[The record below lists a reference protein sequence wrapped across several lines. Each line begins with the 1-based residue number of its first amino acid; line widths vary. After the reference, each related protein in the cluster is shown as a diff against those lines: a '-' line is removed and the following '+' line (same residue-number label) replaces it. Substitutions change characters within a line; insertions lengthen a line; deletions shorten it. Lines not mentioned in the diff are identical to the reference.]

1 MKHEI
6 LRDSKVEAIAAQS
19 SKNGKALCGD
29 DYFFLATDDY
39 FICVLADGLG
49 SGEFAHESSRA
60 VTDVV
65 RDCHEEDVDSLMDR
79 CNRVLVQK
87 RGAAVAIFKVYFKEK
102 RFRYSCVGNIRFY
115 LYPPNG
121 GKLVYPLPVTGYM
134 SGRKQHFHT
143 QEFSYIPNSRFLI
156 HSDGFEM
163 RGTKNFF
170 GLSGSLEVSAK
181 QLEHTNSAASDDIT
195 FIFGSLLE

>member
-19 SKNGKALCGD
+19 SKDGKALCGD
-29 DYFFLATDDY
+29 DYFFLATDEY

-65 RDCHEEDVDSLMDR
+65 RENHEEDVDLLMDL

-121 GKLVYPLPVTGYM
+121 KLVYPLPVTGYM
-134 SGRKQHFHT
+134 SGRKQRFHT
-143 QEFSYIPNSRFLI
+143 QEYSYVPNSRFLI

-163 RGTKNFF
+163 RGTKGFF
-170 GLSGSLEVSAK
+170 GISSSLEVSAN
-181 QLEHTNSAASDDIT
+181 QLEHTNSAAADDIT
-195 FIFGSLLE
+195 FIFGSLLA

>member
-1 MKHEI
+1 MKHEV
-6 LRDSKVEAIAAQS
+6 LRDRKVEAIAAQS
-19 SKNGKALCGD
+19 SKDGKALCGD

-39 FICVLADGLG
+39 FVCVLADGLG

-60 VTDVV
+60 VTNVV
-65 RDCHEEDVDSLMDR
+65 RESHGKDVDSLMEL
-79 CNRVLVQK
+79 CNRVLLQK
-87 RGAAVAIFKVYFKEK
+87 RGAAVAIFKVYFNEL
-102 RFRYSCVGNIRFY
+102 RFHYSCVGNIRFY
-115 LYPPNG
+115 LYPPN

-134 SGRKQHFHT
+134 SGRKQRFHT
-143 QEFSYIPNSRFLI
+143 QVFSYVPNSRFLI

-163 RGTKNFF
+163 RGTKDFF
-170 GLSGSLEVSAK
+170 GLSSSLEVSAN

>member
-6 LRDSKVEAIAAQS
+6 LRDHKVEAIAAQS
-19 SKNGKALCGD
+19 SKDGKALCGD
-29 DYFFLATDDY
+29 DYFFLVTEDY

-65 RDCHEEDVDSLMDR
+65 RESHGEDIDLLMDL
-79 CNRVLVQK
+79 CNQVLLQK

-121 GKLVYPLPVTGYM
+121 KLVYPLPVTGYM
-134 SGRKQHFHT
+134 SGRKQRFHT
-143 QEFSYIPNSRFLI
+143 QEFSYVPNSRFLI

-163 RGTKNFF
+163 RGTKDFF
-170 GLSGSLEVSAK
+170 GLSSSLEVSAN
-181 QLEHTNSAASDDIT
+181 QLEHANSAASDDIT
-195 FIFGSLLE
+195 FIFGSLLV

>member
-1 MKHEI
+1 MKHEV
-6 LRDSKVEAIAAQS
+6 LRDRKVEAIAAQS
-19 SKNGKALCGD
+19 AKNGKALCGD

-60 VTDVV
+60 VTNVV
-65 RDCHEEDVDSLMDR
+65 RESHGKDVDSLMEL
-79 CNRVLVQK
+79 CNRVLLQK
-87 RGAAVAIFKVYFKEK
+87 RGAAVAIFKVYFKEQ

-121 GKLVYPLPVTGYM
+121 KLVYPLPVTGYM
-134 SGRKQHFHT
+134 SGRKQRFHT
-143 QEFSYIPNSRFLI
+143 QEFSYVPNSRFLI

-163 RGTKNFF
+163 RGTKDFF
-170 GLSGSLEVSAK
+170 GLSSSLEVSAN

-195 FIFGSLLE
+195 FIFGSLLQ

>member
-6 LRDSKVEAIAAQS
+6 LRDRKVEAIAAQS

-39 FICVLADGLG
+39 FVCVLADGLG

-60 VTDVV
+60 VTNVV
-65 RDCHEEDVDSLMDR
+65 RESHGKDVDSLMEL
-79 CNRVLVQK
+79 CNRVLLQK
-87 RGAAVAIFKVYFKEK
+87 RGAAVAIFKVYFKEQ

-121 GKLVYPLPVTGYM
+121 KLVYPLPVTGYM
-134 SGRKQHFHT
+134 SGRKQRFHT
-143 QEFSYIPNSRFLI
+143 QEFSYVPNSRFLI

-163 RGTKNFF
+163 RGTKDFF
-170 GLSGSLEVSAK
+170 GLSSSLEVSAN

>member
-1 MKHEI
+1 MKHEV
-6 LRDSKVEAIAAQS
+6 LRDRKVEAIAAQS
-19 SKNGKALCGD
+19 SKDGKALCGD

-39 FICVLADGLG
+39 FVCVLADGLG

-60 VTDVV
+60 VTNVV
-65 RDCHEEDVDSLMDR
+65 RESHEKDVDSLMEL
-79 CNRVLVQK
+79 CNRVLLQK
-87 RGAAVAIFKVYFKEK
+87 RGAAVAIFKVYFKEQ

-121 GKLVYPLPVTGYM
+121 KLVYPLPVTGYM
-134 SGRKQHFHT
+134 SGRKQRFHT
-143 QEFSYIPNSRFLI
+143 QEFSYVPNSRFLI

-163 RGTKNFF
+163 RGTKDFF
-170 GLSGSLEVSAK
+170 GLSNSLEVSAN

>member
-1 MKHEI
+1 MKHEV
-6 LRDSKVEAIAAQS
+6 LRDRKVEAIAAQS
-19 SKNGKALCGD
+19 SKDGKALCGD

-39 FICVLADGLG
+39 FVCVLADGLG

-60 VTDVV
+60 VTNVV
-65 RDCHEEDVDSLMDR
+65 RESHGKDVDSLMEL
-79 CNRVLVQK
+79 CNRVLLQK
-87 RGAAVAIFKVYFKEK
+87 RGAAVAIFKVYFNEQ
-102 RFRYSCVGNIRFY
+102 RFHYSCVGNIRFY
-115 LYPPNG
+115 LYPPN

-134 SGRKQHFHT
+134 SGRKQRFHT
-143 QEFSYIPNSRFLI
+143 QVFSYVPNSRFLI

-163 RGTKNFF
+163 RGTKDFF
-170 GLSGSLEVSAK
+170 GLSSSLEVSAN

>member
-1 MKHEI
+1 VKHEI
-6 LRDSKVEAIAAQS
+6 LRDRKVEAIAAQS

-39 FICVLADGLG
+39 FVCVLADGLG

-60 VTDVV
+60 VTNVV
-65 RDCHEEDVDSLMDR
+65 RESHGKDVDSLMEL
-79 CNRVLVQK
+79 CNRVLLQK
-87 RGAAVAIFKVYFKEK
+87 RGAAVAIFKVYFKEQ

-121 GKLVYPLPVTGYM
+121 KLVYPLPVTGYM
-134 SGRKQHFHT
+134 SGRKQRFHT
-143 QEFSYIPNSRFLI
+143 QEFSYVPNSRFLI

-163 RGTKNFF
+163 RGTKDFF
-170 GLSGSLEVSAK
+170 GLSSSLEVSAN